1 MSDYLVPTGARV
13 RFDPERVAKAD
24 LVRGD
29 RLFAGLN
36 CFEPGQQQPVHTHS
50 GSEKFYFLLSGK
62 ARLAVGPDE
71 MDAEAGD
78 MIWAPA
84 GVPHGVVTVYERT
97 TMLVAMA
104 PPPLAR

>member
-1 MSDYLVPTGARV
+1 MSEYLVPTGARI
-13 RFDPERVAKAD
+13 RFDPERAAKAD
-24 LVRGD
+24 LFRGN

-36 CFEPGQQQPVHTHS
+36 CFEPGQQQTLHTHS

-62 ARLAVGPDE
+62 ARLAVGTHE
-71 MDAEAGD
+71 VDAAAGD

-84 GVPHGVVTVYERT
+84 GVPHGVVAVYERT

-104 PPPLAR
+104 PPPGAS